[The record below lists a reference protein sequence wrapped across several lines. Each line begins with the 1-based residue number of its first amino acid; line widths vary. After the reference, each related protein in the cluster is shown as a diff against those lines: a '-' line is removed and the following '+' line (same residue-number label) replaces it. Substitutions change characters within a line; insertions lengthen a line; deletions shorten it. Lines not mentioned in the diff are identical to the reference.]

1 MLWFF
6 AVGVPYLQRS
16 MIRYFTSNPAS
27 KTLCFPM
34 LLFTFSHYSFFHMV
48 ANMYVLWSFSSSI
61 VSMLG
66 REQFMAVYMSAGVI
80 STMFS
85 YVCKTASGCLGPS
98 LGAVSTNILD
108 FLRNS
113 PLLPVS
119 DSTFCPPVRSHHDS
133 LDCRL
138 YQNARG

>member
-66 REQFMAVYMSAGVI
+66 REQFMAVYMSAGTSARVRDCNRQI
-80 STMFS
+80 TSPEVQTYLQINNQS
-85 YVCKTASGCLGPS
+85 SPHCQVLS
-98 LGAVSTNILD
+98 LRCSAMYARQPAGA
-108 FLRNS
+108 
-113 PLLPVS
+113 
-119 DSTFCPPVRSHHDS
+119 
-133 LDCRL
+133 
-138 YQNARG
+138 